1 MRRRA
6 LLRTLILVPLPAW
19 LPSALAQSGPDAELA
34 LYGLPLKDAAAKAFV
49 DAALAA
55 GNQRLGTGPASA
67 DLVLDARGA
76 GVPALEQLT
85 LRVHEGRVAAVRF
98 KVKGYGEDNAA
109 LRRLLLGKYGVPMTV
124 GARPLSYAAFAERMA
139 PRGGF
144 QWHFGGGMRLVYD
157 HPRIGDVTLSYL
169 DDARLAALAGSPAP
183 ARGEAAKVR
192 DRI

>member
-1 MRRRA
+1 M
-6 LLRTLILVPLPAW
+6 LPAAPW
-19 LPSALAQSGPDAELA
+19 PALAQSGPQAELA
-34 LYGLPLKDAAAKAFV
+34 LYGLTLKDAPAAAFV
-49 DAALAA
+49 EAAIAA
-55 GNQRLGTGPASA
+55 GNRRFEGGSA
-67 DLVLDARGA
+67 GAITLDARGA

-85 LRVHEGRVAAVRF
+85 LRVHEGKVAAVRF

-144 QWHFGGGMRLVYD
+144 QWVFAGGMRLVYD
-157 HPRIGDVTLSYL
+157 HPRIGDVTLSYV
-169 DDARLAALAGSPAP
+169 DDARVAALGASPTP
-183 ARGEAAKVR
+183 GEAAAVR